1 MRKIDLLI
9 KLQNIEGNPEVMF
22 EVELEENGVSIFR
35 KIDFVDEVKLM
46 GDDEVVI
53 GLFPEEDVKDWWEDN

>member
-22 EVELEENGVSIFR
+22 EVESEENGVSIFR

-46 GDDEVVI
+46 GDDEEVI

>member
-22 EVELEENGVSIFR
+22 EVESEENGISIFR
-35 KIDFVDEVKLM
+35 KIEFVEEVKIY
-46 GDDEVVI
+46 DED
-53 GLFPEEDVKDWWEDN
+53 GEELD